1 MKDLILTAQDARELQ
16 SLGALT
22 ITKPIKPAPPY
33 VEGAVFALN
42 TLGAWYIKGPDSEA
56 ITADEFVPPVR
67 PGDAVMIREPWRY
80 NEDESVSLKDF
91 LLRADFDE
99 EQEKDLG
106 KWNSPVSMPTAA
118 AARYARVESVA
129 ATYTEAGGDWLLTL
143 QLIDKDTAQAIDA
156 GLLTAKFTTGAC
168 KYCGQT
174 AELGQAY
181 DTQEAADEAASEL
194 CECTSATI
202 ARRRA
207 AQVEDAKDR
216 VRQLFGE
223 RAEELGFVP
232 LADAPAVELLE
243 QIAALIATGPI
254 SSATINVRGRCKAK
268 LTVST
273 KGKIKVS
280 RSEVKSCDLE
290 AGE

>member
-22 ITKPIKPAPPY
+22 ITKPVKGVPSY

-42 TLGAWYIKGPDSEA
+42 TLGAWYIKGPDGE
-56 ITADEFVPPVR
+56 TATPGEFTPPVR
-67 PGDAVMIREPWRY
+67 PGDAVMIREPWRN
-80 NEDESVSLKDF
+80 NEDENASLQDF

-99 EQEKDLG
+99 DQAKALG
-106 KWNSPVSMPTAA
+106 KWASPVSMPKE
-118 AARYARVESVA
+118 AARRFARVESVA
-129 ATYTEAGGDWLLTL
+129 ATYTEAGAEWLLTL
-143 QLIDKDTAQAIDA
+143 QLVDKDTAQAIDA
-156 GLLTAKFTTGAC
+156 GLLTATITTGVC

-174 AELGQAY
+174 SELGQAY
-181 DTQEAADEAASEL
+181 ETQEAADEAASEI
-194 CECTSATI
+194 CACTSATL

-207 AQVEDAKDR
+207 VQVEDAKDR

-223 RAEELGFVP
+223 GAEELGFIP
-232 LADAPAVELLE
+232 LADASAVEFLE
-243 QIAALIATGPI
+243 NAAALIATGPI

-268 LTVST
+268 LTVSN

>member
-1 MKDLILTAQDARELQ
+1 M
-16 SLGALT
+16 
-22 ITKPIKPAPPY
+22 
-33 VEGAVFALN
+33 
-42 TLGAWYIKGPDSEA
+42 
-56 ITADEFVPPVR
+56 
-67 PGDAVMIREPWRY
+67 
-80 NEDESVSLKDF
+80 
-91 LLRADFDE
+91 
-99 EQEKDLG
+99 
-106 KWNSPVSMPTAA
+106 
-118 AARYARVESVA
+118 
-129 ATYTEAGGDWLLTL
+129 
-143 QLIDKDTAQAIDA
+143 
-156 GLLTAKFTTGAC
+156 
-168 KYCGQT
+168 
-174 AELGQAY
+174 
-181 DTQEAADEAASEL
+181 
-194 CECTSATI
+194 
-202 ARRRA
+202 
-207 AQVEDAKDR
+207 EDAKDR

>member
-1 MKDLILTAQDARELQ
+1 MKDLILNAQDARELQ

-22 ITKPIKPAPPY
+22 VTKPIKPAPVY
-33 VEGAVFALN
+33 VEGGVFALN
-42 TLGAWYIKGPDSEA
+42 TLGAWYIKGPDGEA
-56 ITADEFVPPVR
+56 LSADEFVPPVR
-67 PGDAVMIREPWRY
+67 PGDAVMIREPWRE
-80 NEDESVSLKDF
+80 NEDENVSLNDF

-99 EQEKDLG
+99 DQAKDLG
-106 KWNSPVSMPTAA
+106 KWNSPVSMPKEA
-118 AARYARVESVA
+118 AARYARVESIA
-129 ATYTEAGGDWLLTL
+129 ATYAEAGSEWLLTL
-143 QLIDKDTAQAIDA
+143 QLIDNYTAQAIDA
-156 GLLTAKFTTGAC
+156 GVLKEKFTTGAC

-174 AELGQAY
+174 SELGQVY

-194 CECTSATI
+194 CECAQASI

-223 RAEELGFVP
+223 RAEELGFIP

-268 LTVST
+268 FTVST